1 MNNIQITA
9 LEYAKS
15 FIPES
20 MVFQNGSKE
29 IKRPIVFMFY
39 LLETQNKKILVD
51 TGCVTMP
58 GFEMSDFIGPA
69 AALKN
74 VNLTPEE
81 ITDVIITHAH
91 HDHIECLSLYKNATV
106 YIQEKEY
113 ESGKKYFTDELKVCT
128 FKESFKVC
136 PGVTVLKIGGHSQGS
151 CIVELQTENGITVI
165 AGDECYARDCLA
177 KQIPT
182 GASCCLAQ
190 STAFIQK
197 YADRKYTVLLCHEK

>member
-1 MNNIQITA
+1 MNTIQITA
-9 LEYAKS
+9 LEYGKS

-29 IKRPIVFMFY
+29 INRSIVFMFY
-39 LLETQNKKILVD
+39 LLETQNRKILVD

-58 GFEMSDFIGPA
+58 GFEMTDFIGPVS
-69 AALKN
+69 ALKK
-74 VNLTPEE
+74 VGLTPLD
-81 ITDVIITHAH
+81 ITDVIVTHAH

-113 ESGKKYFTDELKVCT
+113 AAGKGYFPEACKACT
-128 FKESFKVC
+128 FSESCEVC
-136 PGVTVLKIGGHSQGS
+136 PGVTVLKIGGHTEGS

-165 AGDECYARDCLA
+165 AGDECYAKDCLT

-182 GASCCLAQ
+182 GSSFCVEQ
-190 STAFIQK
+190 STAFVQK
-197 YADRKYTVLLCHEK
+197 YSDSKYRVLLCHEK